1 MPTPG
6 NERNEAPP
14 PGPLRR
20 ALRMLGGLVALP
32 LGVLA
37 FGTAPSCMGFGPPAL
52 ALVGQCQ
59 TATAALGAPITQSY
73 VGFSCGNAET
83 EDDDGR
89 ASWRMPVAGSRG
101 SGVLELDADERSG
114 TWTFGHLVLTPSG
127 GQPIDVLACAA
138 GGTGLP
144 ARVVHEEHTGTVA
157 SAFGPA
163 PVAVG
168 ASCRV
173 QIDPVTDGAPTCRV
187 VVTCAD
193 QTLYGSGTGGYGHCT
208 TDAAGALVMRDT
220 STSAVDRDPMLDLSL
235 GASSVT
241 VSDQAASG
249 LWALTI
255 LLAP

>member
-1 MPTPG
+1 MPGPG
-6 NERNEAPP
+6 DERNERPP
-14 PGPLRR
+14 ASPLRR
-20 ALRMLGGLVALP
+20 ALGVLGGFVALP
-32 LGVLA
+32 LGVLVM
-37 FGTAPSCMGFGPPAL
+37 GTAPSCMGFGPPAL
-52 ALVGQCQ
+52 ALVGQCP
-59 TATAALGAPITQSY
+59 TATAALGAPISQSY
-73 VGFSCGNAET
+73 VGLSCGNAET

-89 ASWRMPVAGSRG
+89 ASWRMPVAGPRA

-114 TWTFGHLVLTPSG
+114 TWRFGHLVLMPSG
-127 GQPIDVLACAA
+127 GAPIDILACAA
-138 GGTGLP
+138 GGTGLA

-208 TDAAGALVMRDT
+208 TDAAGALVMRDA
-220 STSAVDRDPMLDLSL
+220 SASAIDRDPMLDLQL

-241 VSDQAASG
+241 VSDQGASG
-249 LWALTI
+249 LWALTVM
-255 LLAP
+255 LSR

>member
-138 GGTGLP
+138 GGPVCRRGSCTKS
-144 ARVVHEEHTGTVA
+144 T
-157 SAFGPA
+157 PA
-163 PVAVG
+163 PWRARSG
-168 ASCRV
+168 RRPSRWARAAACRS
-173 QIDPVTDGAPTCRV
+173 IR
-187 VVTCAD
+187 
-193 QTLYGSGTGGYGHCT
+193 
-208 TDAAGALVMRDT
+208 
-220 STSAVDRDPMLDLSL
+220 
-235 GASSVT
+235 
-241 VSDQAASG
+241 
-249 LWALTI
+249 
-255 LLAP
+255 